1 MKDRRTTTRSAFT
14 LIEVLVALAVAA
26 IGLLGLLRLHLTS
39 LTSIDAAQAMTQAV
53 FIAQE
58 KMAETSAGG
67 YPQRGAKTGTTE
79 RNGQRF
85 AWRVEVTEARTPS
98 ARNVAL
104 KGLRQVQTFVT
115 WQHGPGQK
123 NIEMTTYVADPRIHE

>member
-1 MKDRRTTTRSAFT
+1 M
-14 LIEVLVALAVAA
+14 EVLVALAVAA

-58 KMAETSAGG
+58 KMAEISAGG
-67 YPQRGAKTGTTE
+67 YPQQGTKTGTTE
-79 RNGQRF
+79 RNGQHF
-85 AWRVEVTEARTPS
+85 AWRVEVTEARADGVRTF
-98 ARNVAL
+98 AQ

-115 WQHGPGQK
+115 WQHGRGQK
-123 NIEMTTYVADPRIHE
+123 NIEMTTYVADGRIHE